1 MIFFTNGDNVMKLKN
16 KLLSLA
22 TLATCAFA
30 GGAQAQ
36 ISDGIV
42 KIGVLND
49 MSGLYSDI
57 AGPGS
62 AVAAKLAVED
72 YIKASGSKLKVEVIS
87 ADHQNKPD
95 VGSNI
100 ARQWFDTDKVD
111 MIADVPTSSVAL
123 AIAKITSDK
132 GKLFVSSG
140 AASSDL
146 TGKACNANTIHWT
159 YDTWMLANG
168 TGKAIVKSGGNTW
181 FFLTA
186 DYAFGHALERDTEAV
201 VVKNGGKVVGKVR
214 HPFPGQDF
222 SSFLLQA
229 QSSKAKIIGLANAGG
244 DTTNSIKQAAE
255 FGIMKG
261 GQNLAGLLV
270 FLPDVH
276 SLGLNI
282 SQGLMLTETFYW
294 DLNDQTRAFSR
305 RFSAAHGGKV
315 PSMVQAGVYSSV
327 IHYLKAVDAAN
338 TDDGTKVAAKMKE
351 LPTDD
356 PVFGKGSVRADGRK
370 IHPAYLFEVKKPSE
384 SKGPYDYYKLVATIP
399 ANEAFRPITE
409 GDCPLVKK

>member
-49 MSGLYSDI
+49 MSGLYADI

-244 DTTNSIKQAAE
+244 DTTNAIKQAAE

-282 SQGLMLTETFYW
+282 AQGLMLTETFYW

-305 RFSAAHGGKV
+305 RFAAVHNGKM

>member
-1 MIFFTNGDNVMKLKN
+1 MKLKN

-57 AGPGS
+57 TGPGS